1 MPDDLLS
8 RRLVVVTGKGGVG
21 KSTVAAALGA
31 LAARAGRR
39 TVLAEVGRRG
49 DVLDTLLPP
58 ADPLAL
64 PGQRPGAAADRFV
77 ERAVPVPGGG
87 RGTLHH
93 VSISPEAALREYLR
107 DQLPIAGIAD
117 LLGSGRLFTGLTAAT
132 PGLRELLALGKVW
145 ELAQDVRRTPGAEPY
160 DLCVLDAPASGHAVT
175 MLAAPATF
183 ARTARVG
190 PVARQGSA
198 IAATLT
204 DPGQT
209 AVVVVSTPE
218 EMPVSEA
225 LELEE
230 ALGARTGVRV
240 VLGVANGL
248 LPDRFSAAERD
259 ALALGARHDPAISV
273 ADVHA
278 RRAQDQ
284 QRQLARLRRGLRAP
298 VVTLP
303 AAAGRR
309 LGPDDVAALADRLEQ
324 GLRRVAPPTDDPGR
338 SSPTTPG
345 TGR

>member
-21 KSTVAAALGA
+21 KSTVAAALGV

-58 ADPLAL
+58 EDPLA
-64 PGQRPGAAADRFV
+64 AAAGSADADDRFV
-77 ERAVPVPGGG
+77 ERAVPVPGGA

-175 MLAAPATF
+175 MLGAPATF

-204 DPGQT
+204 DPART
-209 AVVVVSTPE
+209 AVVVVTTAE
-218 EMPVSEA
+218 ELPVSEA
-225 LELEE
+225 QELEE
-230 ALGARTGVRV
+230 ALGERTGVHV

-259 ALALGARHDPAISV
+259 ALAAGARHDPAMAV

-278 RRAQDQ
+278 RRANDQ

-303 AAAGRR
+303 AAVGRR

-324 GLRRVAPPTDDPGR
+324 GLRRVVLAGPADGPPSPAAGGAGR
-338 SSPTTPG
+338 
-345 TGR
+345 